1 MEIKDVIES
10 VEAYNQLTFEKR
22 TFTNSDCEY
31 GYRNSYFKNEHH
43 DPHIITYITLRLSKN
58 PGFSVNYGNLKE
70 ELTKYPE
77 VTLETIREAVIT
89 IRRQKL
95 PDPEVLGNAGSFFM
109 NPIITAEHFEKLKKQ
124 FPEIP
129 SYPASEGKI
138 KVPAGRY
145 KALCINSDT
154 EALLYRNIGEYHTF
168 ELYSPEGSMN
178 TAAYSVLHPDR
189 MREERIRCSPDNFY
203 ADRIE
208 EALLEVTE
216 EEQTIVFYPA
226 NPVCHYT
233 VEVRNVSNLKY
244 VSPGFVTGALS
255 GMSEGL
261 FLGRN
266 RIKSEPAT
274 IPFEMSSDG
283 VSTLYADFLT
293 FGQYESQNIHK
304 IVIQVV
310 MPDGNDKGY
319 LFDVTDQVHQA
330 PDPRNVHIIL
340 DGLPLPKPIVNGGGF
355 LPSVDEWDNIEV
367 DLPMK

>member
-1 MEIKDVIES
+1 MNNLLRAIIVVMTLLLFSCRHKELSSDNVLIANVKVVFDWKNSPEAN
-10 VEAYNQLTFEKR
+10 VETMRMYLFPV
-22 TFTNSDCEY
+22 D
-31 GYRNSYFKNEHH
+31 G
-43 DPHIITYITLRLSKN
+43 
-58 PGFSVNYGNLKE
+58 G
-70 ELTKYPE
+70 
-77 VTLETIREAVIT
+77 
-89 IRRQKL
+89 
-95 PDPEVLGNAGSFFM
+95 
-109 NPIITAEHFEKLKKQ
+109 NPIPYEFADVKG
-124 FPEIP
+124 
-129 SYPASEGKI
+129 GKI

-145 KALCINSDT
+145 RALCINSDT
-154 EALLYRNIGEYHTF
+154 ESLLYRNIGEYHTF

-178 TAAYSVLHPDR
+178 MAAYSVLHPDKA
-189 MREERIRCSPDNFY
+189 REERIKCSPDNFY

-208 EALLEVTE
+208 EMLLEITE
-216 EEQTIVFYPA
+216 EEQTVVFYPV

-266 RIKSEPAT
+266 EVKSEPAT

-293 FGQYESQNIHK
+293 FGQYGAQNTHK
-304 IVIQVV
+304 IVIHVV

-319 LFDVTDQVHQA
+319 LYDVTDQVHQA

-355 LPSVDEWDNIEV
+355 LPSVDDWDNIEV

>member
-1 MEIKDVIES
+1 MNNLLRAIIVVMTLLLFSCRHKELSSDNVLIANVKVVFDWKNSPEAN
-10 VEAYNQLTFEKR
+10 VETMRMYLFPV
-22 TFTNSDCEY
+22 D
-31 GYRNSYFKNEHH
+31 G
-43 DPHIITYITLRLSKN
+43 
-58 PGFSVNYGNLKE
+58 G
-70 ELTKYPE
+70 
-77 VTLETIREAVIT
+77 
-89 IRRQKL
+89 
-95 PDPEVLGNAGSFFM
+95 
-109 NPIITAEHFEKLKKQ
+109 NPIPYEFADVKG
-124 FPEIP
+124 
-129 SYPASEGKI
+129 GKI

-178 TAAYSVLHPDR
+178 MAAYSVLHPDKA
-189 MREERIRCSPDNFY
+189 REERIRCSPDNFY
-203 ADRIE
+203 TDRIE

>member
-1 MEIKDVIES
+1 MNNLLRAIIVVMTLLLFSCRHKELSSDNVLIANVKVVFDWKNSPEAN
-10 VEAYNQLTFEKR
+10 VETMRMYLFPV
-22 TFTNSDCEY
+22 D
-31 GYRNSYFKNEHH
+31 G
-43 DPHIITYITLRLSKN
+43 
-58 PGFSVNYGNLKE
+58 G
-70 ELTKYPE
+70 
-77 VTLETIREAVIT
+77 
-89 IRRQKL
+89 
-95 PDPEVLGNAGSFFM
+95 
-109 NPIITAEHFEKLKKQ
+109 NPIPYEFADVKG
-124 FPEIP
+124 
-129 SYPASEGKI
+129 GKI

-154 EALLYRNIGEYHTF
+154 EALLYRNIGGYHTF

-178 TAAYSVLHPDR
+178 MAAYSVLHPDKA
-189 MREERIRCSPDNFY
+189 REERIRCSPDNFY

-340 DGLPLPKPIVNGGGF
+340 DGLPLPKHIVNGGGF